1 MSGIISLEERNK
13 LVAAMLADGNQLRN
27 FYRFSAQNPHIELY
41 EACQIV
47 INRPNASVC
56 FSFEEW
62 NAMDRRI
69 TRGKKG
75 IPYYDRDGNK
85 GFVFDAQ
92 DTNGDARYQRLFY
105 PLKRMLEGLDELNGT
120 SLQGDGRSDYRKI
133 HRGVQTY
140 LREQSRL
147 TGNETY
153 DGLLIEGTAYSLY
166 CKTGFPKDNGIML
179 NGLPYSYKE
188 NAELFKQIY
197 MTADFLSQEI
207 EDAFERR
214 AQAVN
219 VIDDTEDETT
229 TDKVPI
235 PVEQTEIPVGQ
246 TDTSDQPM
254 DEPTE
259 QVEQPKYK
267 PYYQRYLDEQ
277 KKYPEAVVIQR
288 LGDFYEVF
296 GDKAEDVADELD
308 LTLTGRTVAQDERA
322 PMCGFPYHVAE
333 LYTEKILEKHPI
345 VWIEASDEEA
355 RYILSHDEAMGKM
368 PMLTEI
374 TDDEPS
380 PFDDEEKQPDYV
392 GDIDTHFPIKDEYE
406 NDDDDVSDASEQE
419 DYPEDLSEEKP
430 KSDKKKGTTS
440 GNAKPIKD
448 RKRKNIS
455 QLSIF
460 DLMEEQQ
467 EQSPEEALI
476 ERQLKYGSGVEY
488 GKYRI
493 YDKYNENPTE
503 HEFAEFLKE
512 EYGWGGHSEWGG
524 DDENHDAKGIKMSVC
539 GENGEKLITVS
550 LNWNQV
556 AVRIADLIDDDNYLT
571 EQEKKEYP
579 KYVAEQERE
588 KQEQEEAEKDKN
600 AFIGKII
607 KRTTADRK
615 QRILDEYAKTTELT
629 TFAEFLSNEY
639 GTSIESGDGYRARY
653 DAAAVW
659 ITRYNSA
666 GNTQDRYTLTWNDF
680 ADRVCTLIENDKY
693 IDDEQ
698 QEIPVLDGRDLD
710 AEEDEDWEKLIR
722 AGKLRPTPRQST
734 ESTLNRFKELS
745 PEAKRII
752 EENQQSSNLIPRSSP
767 WDEVQSCTT
776 IANGIYSVSTDG
788 HGGIMIVAGLAEK
801 ILTGEAL
808 ANRTD
813 MYNGYYCYEEDC
825 DAAIPLREL
834 YDKGILQKDNAYFLH
849 SYVNLEHT
857 GNIDDYVPFDTLTDE
872 QKEQFFKDWNKG
884 IDESL
889 QRWHP
894 RYWKAWER
902 KENLEKTDDRIKQK
916 IKSIVDDIVKEGTEN
931 TSEGNWIVYFDEF
944 KDDEQFVREH
954 KEEIADALEEREEV
968 SDVVLDD
975 DSFDTNFYLSY
986 CPNYEW
992 KDGERDEEETEKEQ
1006 GNTASGEIRVGDKY
1020 IYKGDTLTV
1029 TGLQGI
1035 YPNEVVCSQKK
1046 SLDGKPYTVTQ
1057 NIDRD
1062 ELLKNGIK
1070 LREVVIDLSPQREA
1084 EQRKPEQT
1092 DLNKIGFEQK
1102 ELGGNKTR
1110 FRNNVAAIKLVNRL
1124 YAENRDPT
1132 DEEKKILAIY
1142 VGWGGLS
1149 QVFDEKNE
1157 EWRREY
1163 AELKELLSEEDYE
1176 RAKGSTLNAH
1186 YTSKEV
1192 IGGIYHAL
1200 ERFGI
1205 KGNNRILE
1213 PAMGTG
1219 NFFGYMPQEIAD
1231 GSKLYGVELD
1241 NLTGRIATKLYPEAN
1256 VQIKGFEDTTF
1267 PNDRF
1272 DVVVGNVPFGGYS
1285 VFDTDYNK
1293 YNFYIH
1299 DYFLAKSIDK
1309 LKAGGVM
1316 AVVTSKGTM
1325 DKLNPNARK
1334 YLADR
1339 AELLGAIRLP
1349 NTAFKQTAGTDVI
1362 TDILFFK
1369 KRDERIN
1376 ANTEN
1381 TEWLSTGTTE
1391 AGFEINNYFIK
1402 HPEMILGI
1410 LAKEH
1415 GLYNTENI
1423 TVKPDGRPLS
1433 EALIEAIEKLPQG
1446 IFDAPQESPE
1456 VEQTTEVD
1464 YNVKHLCYK
1473 AENGR
1478 LYMRIGE
1485 EMVEQAIP
1493 KYPKDAYQRIVAMIA
1508 LREELHHILDI
1519 QIQGCSD
1526 EVLALEQ
1533 RQLNAHY
1540 DTFVKKYGNVN
1551 SQTNTKLF
1559 KEDGD
1564 SALLFACED
1573 IDEETKVIFKADIF
1587 TKRTIR
1593 PYTAVTSTDDCFEAL
1608 QISQN
1613 ERGRVDISYIEE
1625 LTKKDYDTVLS
1636 ELGNAVFRD
1645 PDTVVDGDKY
1655 SGFQTAEEYLSGQVV
1670 SKLQTARDYA
1680 TEHPDFQKNVAALE
1694 QIQPTPLTAGEIS
1707 VRLGASWVDKKYY
1720 EEFYRE
1726 LIGLPWYFR
1735 HDFQLFYNPHDSSW
1749 RLDQKAHVRYTT
1761 DMKQKEVYGTKR
1773 APAYRLFEDL
1783 LNLRATTIYDTIQ
1796 DADGKEKRVI
1806 NQAETIAARE
1816 KQNKIKEEFA
1826 KWIFADPE
1834 RREDLERTYN
1844 SLFNRIRLPSFDG
1857 SYLRFPE
1864 MNPTIE
1870 LKPHQKNAVHRII
1883 SGKVSTL
1890 LHHVVGAGKT
1900 YTMIASIMKMRQYGL
1915 CNKAMVAVPNH
1926 LVQQWAAEW
1935 RKLYPNAKLLIA
1947 TKEDLEKDNRRKFV
1961 SKCAM
1966 GDWDGIIIA
1975 QSSFAKIPVSTERQ
1989 IENLQKEIARIE
2001 MTVKKTWEESEMP
2014 RGAVKNL
2021 ERIKKSKEAQLKK
2034 LMDSSDKDSVLNFES
2049 LGVDYLYID
2058 EAHYYKNLFLY
2069 SKMNNVAGI
2078 SAAASQRASDL
2089 KLKIEYLQEK
2099 HGSDRGVV
2107 FATGTPISNSMTEMY
2122 TMQSYLQPSVLQEA
2136 GINFFDSWAADFGET
2151 VTSLELAPSGQGYK
2165 ARTRFS
2171 KFTNLPELLT
2181 MYRSFADVQTAD
2193 MVKLDVPEAERIVV
2207 NLKPSDT
2214 VVDLAEEIAKRAD
2227 RINGGGVDPHIDNM
2241 LKVTSDGKKLAL
2253 DPRCYVDTASDEEGS
2268 KLNECAARVYE
2279 VWEQSTEKKGTQI
2292 VFCDLS
2298 TPKCRYEEY
2307 EYGKDFDAYNDLKH
2321 KLVER
2326 GIPPEEIAFIHDA
2339 NTDEQKQAL
2348 FDKVNG
2354 GTVRVLIGSTE
2365 KCGAGTNVQKRL
2377 VALHHLDTPYR
2388 PSDMQQREG
2397 RIIRQGNINEKVQI
2411 FTYVTER
2418 TFDSYSYQILENK
2431 QRFISQIDRGDLTV
2445 REAEDIDDRT
2455 LSYAEIK
2462 AITAAN
2468 PRIKRK
2474 MEVDAEVAR
2483 LRVLEG
2489 QYRKNLYAL
2498 QDNIRKKFPEEIRRQ
2513 ELLIERVREDTAM
2526 LKEKYNPETF
2536 EISVN
2541 GKVYTDKKEGGKA
2554 LTEALYASSPETV
2567 VAEYCGFKISIDPIV
2582 LIGAERTVTIA
2593 GSGQYG
2599 MNIGQSASGNLTRFE
2614 NFIEDFS
2621 NRERRMTQK
2630 LEQIRQNLAI
2640 AEEEVKKPFEH
2651 EEHLA
2656 ELLKEQAELNAELNL
2671 DKREEVIIEDE
2682 GGSSD
2687 GENYTVLPDR
2697 NERTQKGRPRKR
2709 LDNIATEQINKQAE
2723 QNPNVNI
2730 FYKNG
2735 DGYDLIGE
2743 QAERFA
2749 AENGLHIKTEIVD
2762 GKSYAVLP
2770 IKESELDNY
2779 VAQLVDRGEKT
2790 LVIEPIPRVKE
2801 VDFIENEDK
2810 VAEMQVEVLPDR
2822 TISQE
2827 SMNDYGYKWNGMLPV
2842 RREMA
2847 KTLLNH
2853 ITLYALYGNDTES
2866 EVKSEN
2872 DIEVHNGIF
2881 GVEKPDWN
2889 EFINSKEG
2897 VAYLYARKV
2906 VADANGILLNREM
2919 DYFDAKFTDP
2929 LSDSNFE
2936 EKTELNEFLKG
2947 IEPPT
2952 ADETKPYIMDLISE
2966 QKGRLGGVPYEAY
2979 GWTLADV
2986 KRAIARNI
2994 FDNELRIYA
3003 EEAVKI
3009 EEKKLVEEKENYEQ
3023 AMKEENPKD
3032 FADEDPFTAAM
3043 LDDIEVEGN
3052 FKKKSKQGYP
3062 VLAVFDDGERKHAI
3076 LRRERT
3082 NGDKDYIVARGYND
3096 RRGEWAQGDY
3106 DFTSYQAAEDF
3117 LEQEYPHAEQ
3127 IENFTGEELVYKQ
3140 IVQDSVA
3147 NEFADFKAKM
3157 LNKSPEE
3164 VFLNN
3169 YKIHIYT
3176 ELCDTIQDGEDLT
3189 EKDFR
3194 ALYEERGNVLRLLY
3208 DEFIDRDG
3216 VSVETYWD
3224 TAQFIK
3230 GYNEHFHDD
3239 IMEQPL
3245 LFNGEQTY
3253 YFGNDENG
3261 TAYYFLPAL
3270 NRENLAEI
3278 KRETSRYII
3287 VAPTCHLSKEQL
3299 DEYNIQFL
3307 KLDRDI
3313 AEEELKIPVRNIE
3326 SMQVAVRRAEP
3337 LYMQTAEYALEHGE
3351 IAEYRWSMRLNQEC
3365 KEELDKAI
3373 GNNFKDNIL
3382 NKEFVKGF
3390 VEKYG
3395 IDRVSNIIAS
3405 TITQSDWDKR
3415 YTDENKEWA
3424 RTVPLTGDERSRAG
3438 LHLSAH
3444 PVLVNSVADDIRK
3457 EYEKQKSEIKE
3468 EEKEMPENQAQA
3480 QAATKPQRNWLRYKV
3495 STDAVIRIYNRWTWM
3510 KMPQDNPEY
3519 KDYTYNVFTN
3529 RMWETVIPLDGQG
3542 DESESAWG
3550 IAIAEDEIVRLKN
3563 RDGDEKEL
3571 SAKEFIALVD
3581 GSTSER
3587 YATPQSERNNI
3598 VIPREAVMKTYES
3611 TTLFAAPN
3619 GVGYDGYIY
3628 YLPNSVIKENTDT
3641 EKGDIAANIG
3651 KNFNVTLR
3659 KGDEKVQF
3667 TGEQFAELLGK
3678 TNADSYKRQPTAMDE
3693 YREQQGEDEQQTKWQ
3708 TVPLNEKAVLH
3719 KYENST
3725 LLKMPKGE
3733 YAGLV
3738 CYVPNGFIKESEKGL
3753 DLRIPEDFTAHLKGD
3768 DKVIDLDAATLVA
3781 AIKDKTNEDYET
3793 NFRKPSEEKV
3803 KAFEAVEK
3811 NLREN
3816 VPAEMKAKPNW
3827 VIVRTSE
3834 NKDTGRFD
3842 KYLIDVHTG
3851 KAAKSND
3858 ASTWTDF
3865 DSACQYAKENGGVAL
3880 AYALDGQDNIVCID
3894 VDDCIDEVGN
3904 INSVGATTA
3913 GFGNGTYSE
3922 RSISG
3927 KGLHV
3932 FGKMQN
3938 LDVRAFSKDGDLEFY
3953 QDKHFIAMTGNPLT
3967 SVTSKELKDLDKTGM
3982 REFISQKCEKRTE
3995 WKGVGAGIDGLSVM
4009 YDREVLDRAMSA
4021 KNGDTFKR
4029 LYNGEDIRNNHSNS
4043 DMSLMNQLAF
4053 WCRHDKDQMLR
4064 IFATSGLYRPDKP
4077 QSYYEYTAMKAVKSS
4092 PAYNPPKA
4100 SNSAP
4105 KSSGGGNGKV

>member
-1 MSGIISLEERNK
+1 MSETKRINSRNK
-13 LVAAMLADGNQLRN
+13 EVSAMLADGNQLRN

-47 INRPNASVC
+47 LTRPNASVC
-56 FSFEEW
+56 FAFEEW
-62 NAMDRRI
+62 NAMDRRV

-75 IPYYDRDGNK
+75 IPYYDREGNK

-92 DTNGDARYQRLFY
+92 DTNGDVRYQRLFY

-120 SLQGDGRSDYRKI
+120 SLQSDGRSDYRKI

-140 LREQSRL
+140 LREQGRL

-166 CKTGFPKDNGIML
+166 CKTGFPKDNGIVL
-179 NGLPYSYKE
+179 NGLPYSYTE

-197 MTADFLSQEI
+197 ITTNFLSQEI
-207 EDAFERR
+207 EDAFERK

-219 VIDDTEDETT
+219 VIDDTEEETVTDE
-229 TDKVPI
+229 VPTSVEQAEI
-235 PVEQTEIPVGQ
+235 PVEQA
-246 TDTSDQPM
+246 DTSDKPV
-254 DEPTE
+254 EVPTE
-259 QVEQPKYK
+259 QAEQSKYE

-277 KKYPEAVVIQR
+277 KKHPEAVVIQR

-296 GDKAEDVADELD
+296 GDKAAEVADEID
-308 LTLTGRTVAQDERA
+308 LTLTGRMVAPDERV
-322 PMCGFPYHVAE
+322 PMCGFPYHVSE
-333 LYTEKILEKHPI
+333 MYTEKILKKHPI
-345 VWIEASDEEA
+345 VWIEKSNEEA
-355 RYILSHDEAMGKM
+355 MYILSQDEVMAMSGRN
-368 PMLTEI
+368 EI
-374 TDDEPS
+374 AKEEPE
-380 PFDDEEKQPDYV
+380 PLADEEKQPDFV
-392 GDIDTHFPIKDEYE
+392 GDINTHFPIKDEYE
-406 NDDDDVSDASEQE
+406 DDDDDVSDVSEW
-419 DYPEDLSEEKP
+419 DDSPEDLWDEEEP
-430 KSDKKKGTTS
+430 EPVKKGRGKKESTPK
-440 GNAKPIKD
+440 NDKPIKD
-448 RKRKNIS
+448 RKRKEKPQPS
-455 QLSIF
+455 LF
-460 DLMEEQQ
+460 DLLDGEKEQTAEEKLT
-467 EQSPEEALI
+467 EWA
-476 ERQLKYGSGVEY
+476 LKYGSGTE
-488 GKYRI
+488 GSRERI
-493 YDKYNENPTE
+493 YDEYQKNPTE
-503 HEFAEFLKE
+503 SEFITFLKY
-512 EYGWGGHSEWGG
+512 EYRGQYGAHGFVRDLQCSP
-524 DDENHDAKGIKMSVC
+524 KGIRAALYDDT
-539 GENGEKLITVS
+539 GREKTVS
-550 LNWNQV
+550 IELNWKQI
-556 AVRIADLIDDDNYLT
+556 AYGIADLIDDDNYLT
-571 EQEKKEYP
+571 EQEKERKR
-579 KYVAEQERE
+579 QERE
-588 KQEQEEAEKDKN
+588 IPALDGQD
-600 AFIGKII
+600 
-607 KRTTADRK
+607 
-615 QRILDEYAKTTELT
+615 LDE
-629 TFAEFLSNEY
+629 
-639 GTSIESGDGYRARY
+639 
-653 DAAAVW
+653 
-659 ITRYNSA
+659 
-666 GNTQDRYTLTWNDF
+666 
-680 ADRVCTLIENDKY
+680 
-693 IDDEQ
+693 
-698 QEIPVLDGRDLD
+698 
-710 AEEDEDWEKLIR
+710 EEDEDWEKLIR
-722 AGKLRPTPRQST
+722 AGILQPVPRQST
-734 ESTLNRFKELS
+734 EPKLNRFKELS
-745 PEAKRII
+745 PEAKEFI
-752 EENQQSSNLIPRSSP
+752 EENQKSSNLIPRSSP
-767 WDEVQSCTT
+767 WDKVQSCTT

-788 HGGIMIVAGLAEK
+788 HGGIMIRAGLAEK
-801 ILTGEAL
+801 ILSDEAR

-813 MYNGYYCYEEDC
+813 LYNGYYCYEEDC

-834 YDKGILQKDNAYFLH
+834 YDKGILQKDNAYFQH

-857 GNIDDYVPFDTLTDE
+857 GNIDDYVSFDTLTDE
-872 QKEQFFKDWNKG
+872 QKEQFFKDWSKG

-894 RYWKAWER
+894 RYWEARER
-902 KENLEKTDDRIKQK
+902 EENPDKTDELIKQK
-916 IKSIVDDIVKEGTEN
+916 IKGIVDGIIKEGTEQ
-931 TSEGNWIVYFDEF
+931 TTEGNWIIHFDEF
-944 KDDEQFVREH
+944 KDDKYFVREH
-954 KEEIADALEEREEV
+954 KDEIETELAGRDEV
-968 SDVVLDD
+968 AEVDIDD
-975 DSFDTNFYLSY
+975 ECIDTTFYLDY
-986 CPNYEW
+986 CPNFEDTYNEFY
-992 KDGERDEEETEKEQ
+992 DDEEEQHKPQ
-1006 GNTASGEIRVGDKY
+1006 ANKVASKSEEIRVSDKY
-1020 IYKGDTLTV
+1020 IYHGELWTV
-1029 TGLQGI
+1029 TGLHGI
-1035 YPNEVVCSQKK
+1035 YPNDVVCSQEKFA
-1046 SLDGKPYTVTQ
+1046 DGKPYTVTQ

-1070 LREVVIDLSPQREA
+1070 LCELVIDLSPRWEDKHQ
-1084 EQRKPEQT
+1084 KPEQT
-1092 DLNKIGFEQK
+1092 DLNKIGFEQS
-1102 ELGGNKTR
+1102 ELGGAKTR
-1110 FRNNVAAIKLVNRL
+1110 FRNNVEAIKFVNRL
-1124 YAENRDPT
+1124 YAEKRDPT
-1132 DEEKKILAIY
+1132 DEEKKVLAKF

-1149 QVFDEKNE
+1149 KAFDENNA

-1163 AELKELLSEEDYE
+1163 AELKALLSDEDYE
-1176 RAKGSTLNAH
+1176 RARGSTLNAH

-1192 IGGIYHAL
+1192 IDGIYKAL
-1200 ERFGI
+1200 ERFGV

-1219 NFFGYMPQEIAD
+1219 NFFGFMPWKISD
-1231 GSKLYGVELD
+1231 GSMLYGVELD
-1241 NLTGRIATKLYPEAN
+1241 NLTGRIAAKLYPQAN
-1256 VQIKGFEDTTF
+1256 IQIKGFEDTSF
-1267 PNDRF
+1267 PDNRF

-1285 VFDTDYNK
+1285 VYDSAYNK
-1293 YNFYIH
+1293 HNFLVH

-1309 LKAGGVM
+1309 LKAGGIM

-1325 DKLNPNARK
+1325 DKLNPKARK

-1349 NTAFKQTAGTDVI
+1349 YTAFQQTAGTEVV

-1369 KRDERIN
+1369 KRDEQIN
-1376 ANTEN
+1376 ADTEN
-1381 TEWLSTGTTE
+1381 TEWLSTGKTE
-1391 AGFEINNYFIK
+1391 EGFEVNNYFLK
-1402 HPEMILGI
+1402 HPEMVLGTF
-1410 LAKEH
+1410 AKEH
-1415 GLYNTENI
+1415 GLYNSEGI

-1433 EALIEAIEKLPQG
+1433 EALTEAIEKLPQG

-1464 YNVKHLCYK
+1464 YNVKPLCYK
-1473 AENGR
+1473 AESGR

-1493 KYPKDAYQRIVAMIA
+1493 KYPKDAYQRIKGMIE
-1508 LREELHHILDI
+1508 LRDELHHILDI

-1559 KEDGD
+1559 KDDGD

-1573 IDEETKVIFKADIF
+1573 IDEETKAISKADIF

-1593 PYTAVTSTDDCFEAL
+1593 PYTVVTSTDDCFEAL

-1625 LTKKDYDTVLS
+1625 LTNKDYDTVIS

-1645 PDTVVDGDKY
+1645 PDAIVDEDKY
-1655 SGFQTAEEYLSGQVV
+1655 SGFQTADAYLSGQVV

-1680 TEHPDFQKNVAALE
+1680 AEHPEFQKNVDALE
-1694 QIQPTPLTAGEIS
+1694 QVQPAPIS
-1707 VRLGASWVDKKYY
+1707 ASDIAVRLGASWVDKKYY
-1720 EEFYRE
+1720 EQFYCH
-1726 LIGLPWYFR
+1726 LAGVPWYYR
-1735 HDFQLFYNPHDSSW
+1735 HDVQLFYNPHDSSW
-1749 RLDQKAHVRYTT
+1749 RLDQKQHVRASTHIVQT
-1761 DMKQKEVYGTKR
+1761 EVYGTKR

-1783 LNLRATTIYDTIQ
+1783 MNLRATTIYDTIQ
-1796 DADGKEKRVI
+1796 DAEGREKRVV
-1806 NQAETIAARE
+1806 NQADTIAARE

-1826 KWIFADPE
+1826 KWIFSDPE
-1834 RREDLERTYN
+1834 RREDLEQTYN
-1844 SLFNRIRLPSFDG
+1844 SLFNRTRLPKYDG
-1857 SYLRFPE
+1857 SYLRFPG
-1864 MNPTIE
+1864 MNPAIE
-1870 LKPHQKNAVHRII
+1870 LKPHQKDAVHRII
-1883 SGKVSTL
+1883 TGDSSTL

-1900 YTMIASIMKMRQYGL
+1900 YTMIAAIMKMRQYGL

-1961 SKCAM
+1961 SRVAM

-1975 QSSFAKIPVSTERQ
+1975 QSSFAKIPISPERQ
-1989 IENLQKEIARIE
+1989 IAKLQDEIHSIE
-2001 MTVKKTWEESEMP
+2001 ETVMKTWDENEMP

-2049 LGVDYLYID
+2049 LGVDYLYVD
-2058 EAHYYKNLFLY
+2058 EAHYYKNLFLF

-2089 KLKIEYLQEK
+2089 KLKCEYLQEL
-2099 HGSDRGVV
+2099 HGSDRGIV

-2122 TMQSYLQPSVLQEA
+2122 TMQSYLQPSVLREA

-2181 MYRSFADVQTAD
+2181 LYRSFADVQTAD
-2193 MVKLDVPEAERIVV
+2193 MVKLNVPEAERIVV
-2207 NLKPSDT
+2207 NLKPSDM
-2214 VVDLAEEIAKRAD
+2214 VVELAEEIAERAD
-2227 RINGGGVDPHIDNM
+2227 KINKGGVDPHIDNM

-2253 DPRCYVDTASDEEGS
+2253 DPRCYVDTAGDENGS
-2268 KLNECAARVYE
+2268 KLNECATRVYE
-2279 VWEQSTEKKGTQI
+2279 IWEQSSEKKGTQI
-2292 VFCDLS
+2292 IFCDLS
-2298 TPKCRYEEY
+2298 TPKCKYEDY
-2307 EYGKDFDAYNDLKH
+2307 KYGEDFDVYNDLKY

-2348 FDKVNG
+2348 FDKVNS

-2397 RIIRQGNINEKVQI
+2397 RIIRQGNTNEKVQI

-2431 QRFISQIDRGDLTV
+2431 QRFISQIDKGDLTV

-2468 PRIKRK
+2468 PKIKRK
-2474 MEVDAEVAR
+2474 MEVDTEVAR

-2489 QYRKNLYAL
+2489 QYRKNLYSL
-2498 QDNIRKKFPEEIRRQ
+2498 QDKIRKEFPEDIRRYG
-2513 ELLIERVREDTAM
+2513 LLIDRVREDAAM
-2526 LKEKYNPETF
+2526 IKEKYNPDVF
-2536 EISVN
+2536 EINVN
-2541 GKVYTDKKEGGKA
+2541 GKVYTDKKEGGRA
-2554 LTEALYASSPETV
+2554 LTEALYASRPETV
-2567 VAEYCGFKISIDPIV
+2567 VAEYCGFKISIDPIT
-2582 LIGAERTVTIA
+2582 LIGAERTITIA
-2593 GSGQYG
+2593 GSGQYSIS
-2599 MNIGQSASGNLTRFE
+2599 IGQSASGNLTRLD
-2614 NFIEDFS
+2614 NFITDFA
-2621 NRERRMTQK
+2621 NREGRMIQK
-2630 LEQIRQNLAI
+2630 LEQIRQNMAI

-2671 DKREEVIIEDE
+2671 DKREEVIIEDD
-2682 GGSSD
+2682 GGSSN
-2687 GENYTVLPDR
+2687 GENYTALPDR
-2697 NERTQKGRPRKR
+2697 SERTRKGKPRKK
-2709 LDNIATEQINKQAE
+2709 LDSFASDQIKKQRE
-2723 QNPNVNI
+2723 KHPDTTI

-2749 AENGLHIKTEIVD
+2749 AENGLHVKTETVD
-2762 GKSYAVLP
+2762 GETYAVLP

-2779 VAQLVDRGEKT
+2779 VALLVDRGEKT
-2790 LVIEPIPRVKE
+2790 FVMEPIPREKE

-2810 VAEMQVEVLPDR
+2810 VAEMQVDVLPDNS
-2822 TISQE
+2822 ISQE

-2847 KTLLNH
+2847 RTLLNH
-2853 ITLYALYGNDTES
+2853 VTLYALYSNDTES
-2866 EVKSEN
+2866 EVKSES
-2872 DIEVHNGIF
+2872 DIETHNGIF

-2889 EFINSKEG
+2889 EFISTKEG
-2897 VAYLYARKV
+2897 VAYLYARKM
-2906 VADANGILLNREM
+2906 VADATGILLNREM

-2952 ADETKPYIMDLISE
+2952 ADEMKPYIASLISRKE
-2966 QKGRLGGVPYEAY
+2966 SMLRGIPFEAY
-2979 GWTLADV
+2979 GWTLGDAKRTIADNIADAKLREYAQEIV
-2986 KRAIARNI
+2986 KS
-2994 FDNELRIYA
+2994 E
-3003 EEAVKI
+3003 
-3009 EEKKLVEEKENYEQ
+3009 EEKLTEEQERYEQ
-3023 AMKEENPKD
+3023 AMREENPKD

-3043 LDDIEVEGN
+3043 LDDMEIEGN
-3052 FKKKSKQGYP
+3052 FKEKSKRGYP
-3062 VLAVFDDGERKHAI
+3062 VLAMFDDGERKHAI

-3082 NGDKDYIVARGYND
+3082 DGGKDYIVARGYND

-3106 DFTSYQAAEDF
+3106 DFTSYKAAEEYF
-3117 LEQEYPHAEQ
+3117 KQEYPHAEQ

-3140 IVQDSVA
+3140 IVKDSVA
-3147 NEFADFKAKM
+3147 NEFADFKADM
-3157 LNKSPEE
+3157 LKQTTEE

-3169 YKIHIYT
+3169 YKIHFYNEVN
-3176 ELCDTIQDGEDLT
+3176 ELIQDGESLS

-3194 ALYEERGNVLRLLY
+3194 ALYEDKGSILSLLF
-3208 DEFIDRDG
+3208 DEFINLNLTG
-3216 VSVETYWD
+3216 SEVPSVETFD
-3224 TAQFIK
+3224 SSAEFIRE
-3230 GYNEHFHDD
+3230 YNERFHND

-3245 LFNGEQTY
+3245 LFNGEQPY
-3253 YFGNDENG
+3253 YFGRDESG
-3261 TAYYFLPAL
+3261 TAYHFLPSL

-3278 KRETSRYII
+3278 KREANQYVI
-3287 VAPTCHLSKEQL
+3287 VAPVCHLSKEQL
-3299 DEYNIQFL
+3299 DEYNIRFL

-3313 AEEELKIPVRNIE
+3313 TEEELKIPVRNID

-3351 IAEYRWSMRLNQEC
+3351 LAEYRWSMRLNQEC
-3365 KEELDKAI
+3365 RDELDKAI
-3373 GNNFKDNIL
+3373 GDNFNDSRL
-3382 NKEFVKGF
+3382 NKDFVKGF

-3395 IDRVSNIIAS
+3395 VERIANIIAT
-3405 TITQSDWDKR
+3405 TITESDWDER
-3415 YTDENKEWA
+3415 YSKENKEWA
-3424 RTVPLTGDERSRAG
+3424 RTVPLAGDERSRAG

-3457 EYEKQKSEIKE
+3457 EYEKHKSELE
-3468 EEKEMPENQAQA
+3468 EEKIMPENQAQR
-3480 QAATKPQRNWLRYKV
+3480 QAATKPQRKWLKYKV
-3495 STDAVIRIYNRWTWM
+3495 SVDAMIRTYDKWALMR
-3510 KMPQDNPEY
+3510 MPQDNPEY
-3519 KDYTYNVFTN
+3519 KDNAYIVSTS
-3529 RMWETVIPLDGQG
+3529 RMKEATILTDAQSDERERAWE
-3542 DESESAWG
+3542 
-3550 IAIAEDEIVRLKN
+3550 IAIAEDETVRLRN
-3563 RDGDEKEL
+3563 RDGEEQEMT
-3571 SAKEFIALVD
+3571 AREFIALVD

-3598 VIPREAVMKTYES
+3598 VIPREAVMKTYEN
-3611 TTLFAAPN
+3611 TTLFAVPN
-3619 GVGYDGYIY
+3619 GVGYDGYVY
-3628 YLPNSVIKENTDT
+3628 YLPNSVIRENTDN
-3641 EKGDIAANIG
+3641 EKGDIAASVG
-3651 KNFNVTLR
+3651 DNFNITLR
-3659 KGDEKVQF
+3659 KEDETVQI
-3667 TGEQFAELLGK
+3667 TGKQFAEMLGK
-3678 TNADSYKRQPTAMDE
+3678 TNIDNYKRQPNAMNE
-3693 YREQQGEDEQQTKWQ
+3693 YREQHGEEEQQTKWR
-3708 TVPLNEKAVLH
+3708 TVALNEKAVLH

-3738 CYVPNGFIKESEKGL
+3738 CYVPNGFVKDGEKGL
-3753 DLRIPEDFTAHLKGD
+3753 NLRIPEDFTAHLKGD
-3768 DKVIDLDAATLVA
+3768 DKAINLDAAALVE
-3781 AIKDKTNEDYET
+3781 AIKDKTDEDYET
-3793 NFRKPSEEKV
+3793 NFRKPSEERV
-3803 KAFEAVEK
+3803 KAFETVEK

-3816 VPAEMKAKPNW
+3816 VPDEMKAKPNW

-3834 NKDTGRFD
+3834 NKDTGRLD

-3858 ASTWTDF
+3858 PSTWTDF
-3865 DSACQYAKENGGVAL
+3865 DTACQYAKENGGVAL
-3880 AYALDGQDNIVCID
+3880 AYALDGKDNIVCID
-3894 VDDCIDEVGN
+3894 VDGCLDEVGN

-3927 KGLHV
+3927 NGIHI

-3953 QDKHFIAMTGNPLT
+3953 QDKHFIAMTGNPLM
-3967 SVTSKELKDLDKTGM
+3967 SVPSKELKDLDKTGM
-3982 REFISQKCEKRTE
+3982 REYLSEKCEKRTE
-3995 WKGVGAGIDGLSVM
+3995 WKGIGAGIDGLSVM
-4009 YDREVLDRAMSA
+4009 DDREVLDRAMGA

-4053 WCRHDKDQMLR
+4053 WCRHDRDQMLR

-4105 KSSGGGNGKV
+4105 KSSGGGNGKM